1 MMGGIDLLTS
11 IQLVSFYSN
20 LIYKISIAIVRL
32 PINIRYLYL
41 LLLFPSIPVIN
52 PAAFVST
59 ILNPSASPKPFSAL
73 T

>member
-1 MMGGIDLLTS
+1 MMGDIDLSTS
-11 IQLVSFYSN
+11 IQLVSFYPN
-20 LIYKISIAIVRL
+20 LIYKISIPIV